1 MPFSI
6 VCTNAIEA
14 ESSWERPEMK
24 IGQSEN
30 NEPWNRH
37 WHLSKTLLNANPQQ
51 QASEGGADL

>member
-1 MPFSI
+1 MPSSI
-6 VCTNAIEA
+6 VCTNGIEV

-24 IGQSEN
+24 IGQSEI

-51 QASEGGADL
+51 QASEGGAGL